1 MSFLKTVQRY
11 IPAES
16 KPLDELSIL
25 LESKKLR
32 ARLMKSQVLDDLADG
47 VGGIFHCSPW
57 DAEQYPLPQP
67 HRLSWASLENSIKVC
82 RKSTRDNK

>member
-1 MSFLKTVQRY
+1 MSFLPTVWRY

-16 KPLDELSIL
+16 KPLDELSVF

-32 ARLMKSQVLDDLADG
+32 ARLVKSQVLDDLADG
-47 VGGIFHCSPW
+47 MGSIFHCPPW

-67 HRLSWASLENSIKVC
+67 YRLAWASLEHSIKVC
-82 RKSTRDNK
+82 RKRTMDNK

>member
-1 MSFLKTVQRY
+1 MSFLPTVWGY

-16 KPLDELSIL
+16 KPLDELSVF

-32 ARLMKSQVLDDLADG
+32 ARLVKSQVLDDLADG
-47 VGGIFHCSPW
+47 MGGIFHCPLW

-67 HRLSWASLENSIKVC
+67 HRLAWASLEHSIKVC
-82 RKSTRDNK
+82 RKRTMDNK